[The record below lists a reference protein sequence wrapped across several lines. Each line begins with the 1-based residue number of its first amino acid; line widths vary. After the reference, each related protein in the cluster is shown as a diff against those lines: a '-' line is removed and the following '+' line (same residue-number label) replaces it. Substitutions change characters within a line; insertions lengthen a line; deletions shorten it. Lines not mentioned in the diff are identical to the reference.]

1 MADPDTGLDLSKLPP
16 PDADTSKLNI
26 TMPVPSTLAQVQFS
40 MLENWE
46 LRERRSIGLANQLDL
61 MAAAALDMVWDL
73 SESVPEELLAL
84 LIYLYRTTQS
94 LSYNAASSMAEMLHL

>member
-1 MADPDTGLDLSKLPP
+1 MADPATGLDLSKLPP
-16 PDADTSKLNI
+16 PDVDMSKLHI
-26 TMPVPSTLAQVQFS
+26 TLPVPSTLEQVPFS

-73 SESVPEELLAL
+73 SKSVPKELPAL
-84 LIYLYRTTQS
+84 
-94 LSYNAASSMAEMLHL
+94 